1 MRKRRQNPQL
11 AKIHRNYTVEEI
23 ASLYGVHKNTVRQW
37 IKQGLAI
44 TDSKRPILVLGKE
57 LTEFLYKKRQK
68 NTRTCKPGEIYCL
81 KCREPRSPAGDM
93 ADYQATT
100 ETLGNLI
107 GICPCCHTMMYRRVN
122 PTKLEQ
128 IRGKLDVTLPQAQ
141 RRINERASLS
151 LNCDLNQEVENH
163 ENSQPQE

>member
-1 MRKRRQNPQL
+1 MGKRHPNPRL

-23 ASLYGVHKNTVRQW
+23 ARLYGIHKNTVRQW

-44 TDSKRPILVLGKE
+44 TDNNRPILVLGKE
-57 LTEFLYKKRQK
+57 LAEFLYKKRK
-68 NTRTCKPGEIYCL
+68 MNTRTCKPGEIYCF
-81 KCREPRSPAGDM
+81 KCREPRSPAGKM

-100 ETLGNLI
+100 ETLGNLS

-128 IRGKLDVTLPQAQ
+128 VRGQLNVTISEAW
-141 RRINERASLS
+141 RHINEST
-151 LNCDLNQEVENH
+151 
-163 ENSQPQE
+163 

>member
-1 MRKRRQNPQL
+1 MMGKRRPNPRL

-23 ASLYGVHKNTVRQW
+23 ASLYSIHKNTVRQW
-37 IKQGLAI
+37 IKQGLPI
-44 TDSKRPILVLGKE
+44 IDTRRPILVLGKE
-57 LTEFLYKKRQK
+57 LAAFLYKKRQK

-107 GICPCCHTMMYRRVN
+107 GICPCCDTMMYRRVN
-122 PTKLEQ
+122 STKLEQ
-128 IRGKLDVTLPQAQ
+128 VRGQLNVTISEAQ
-141 RRINERASLS
+141 QHINEST
-151 LNCDLNQEVENH
+151 
-163 ENSQPQE
+163 